1 MWASVSNGYGGG
13 RSGCAAK
20 SMSPEYLGSFAI
32 ALGARDDLILE
43 AIATLRIH
51 RGQEAVPVARDQA
64 A

>member
-1 MWASVSNGYGGG
+1 
-13 RSGCAAK
+13 
-20 SMSPEYLGSFAI
+20 MSPEYLGSFAI